1 MHSPWQITIRRHWLW
16 VLFALC
22 AMLIVAAYFS
32 MQGMARP
39 KDSIINQIDYLSD
52 AFGQAEI
59 NNILLL
65 ADPPWRDALQNV
77 AISSQGDVAHW
88 YRFTLPAAADGEH
101 LLLEIDYP
109 LLDHIDLWFVS
120 EQDVIS
126 HSRSGDKLAFRQ
138 RPIVNENF
146 LFPVPSS
153 ASSLNV
159 YVRVQTEGLLRF
171 SVNVWLPAQY
181 IDFSAQHSLI
191 MGIFF
196 GFLLAMAASNFFF
209 FITTKASSFAIYC
222 SYVVFLGLSLATIHG
237 YAFRYLWPDFPS
249 VQQYA
254 LPILLNLSMAFAI
267 IFCDRLLNVKDFSQ
281 KLCRGLRVL
290 ALVYLVSAL
299 LCLFLPLSWF
309 IPLFLVALMISGTL
323 IYVVA
328 IWLWSKGSGIAGA
341 FTLAWSA
348 LFLSG
353 VIGAFNNLNVW
364 HTDLPSDYLLVL
376 GAAMEIL
383 LLALVVAINHS
394 QQGQALLTAQEQLLK
409 QAMQDKKNQQDLLNL
424 QESAQEDLEYK
435 VQERTLEL
443 EIALRELSDTNREL
457 QEKNTLDALTGVRNR
472 SYFDKKYV
480 AEIRR
485 SRRERTPLSIVMID
499 IDHFKKINDK
509 YGHLVG
515 DECIKAVASLL
526 KQALK
531 RPSDDLCRYG
541 GEEFVLI
548 LPNTELAGAMT
559 LVEQVRLNISAYR
572 VVADNKEISMTIS
585 AGIATAITDIEQAD
599 DALLALADQQ
609 LYLAK
614 SSGRDNTQGAYLDD
628 SGPEQE

>member
-16 VLFALC
+16 VLFVLC
-22 AMLIVAAYFS
+22 AVLIAAAYIS
-32 MQGMARP
+32 MQSMARP
-39 KDSIINQIDYLSD
+39 KDTIVSQIEHFSDASAKVTLSD
-52 AFGQAEI
+52 ILSMPDGQ
-59 NNILLL
+59 
-65 ADPPWRDALQNV
+65 WRDADQEV
-77 AISSQGDVAHW
+77 AINSPYDVVHW
-88 YRFTLPAAADGEH
+88 YRFTLPATTGGH
-101 LLLEIDYP
+101 PLLEIDYP
-109 LLDHIDLWFVS
+109 LLDYIDLWFVS
-120 EQDVIS
+120 EQTVIR
-126 HSRSGDKLAFRQ
+126 HIQTGDKLAFGQ
-138 RPIVNENF
+138 RPIANENF
-146 LFPVPSS
+146 LFPVP
-153 ASSLNV
+153 ARTNAITV
-159 YVRVQTEGLLRF
+159 YVRVQTKGLLHF
-171 SVNVWLPAQY
+171 SVNIWQHDQY
-181 IDFSAQHSLI
+181 IDFNAQHSLF
-191 MGIFF
+191 MGMFF

-222 SYVVFLGLSLATIHG
+222 SYVLLLGLSLATIHG

-254 LPILLNLSMAFAI
+254 LPVLLNLSMAFAL

-281 KLCRGLRVL
+281 KLCRGLRGL
-290 ALVYLVSAL
+290 ALVYLLSAM
-299 LCLFLPLSWF
+299 LCLILPLSWF
-309 IPLFLVALMISGTL
+309 IPIFLMALVVSGTL

-328 IWLWSKGSGIAGA
+328 IWLWSKGVSLAGV
-341 FTLAWSA
+341 FTLAWSV
-348 LFLSG
+348 LFFSG
-353 VIGAFNNLNVW
+353 VIVAFHNLNIL
-364 HTDLPSDYLLVL
+364 HTTLPNDYLLVL

-394 QQGQALLTAQEQLLK
+394 QQGQALLNAQAQLLK
-409 QAMQDKKNQQDLLNL
+409 QAMQDKQNQQDLLNL

-443 EIALRELSDTNREL
+443 EIALRELSEINREL
-457 QEKNTLDALTGVRNR
+457 QEKNTLDALTGIRNR

-485 SRRERTPLSIVMID
+485 SRRERTPLSIVMLD
-499 IDHFKKINDK
+499 IDHFKKINDLH
-509 YGHLVG
+509 GHLAG

-548 LPNTELAGAMT
+548 LPNTDLAGAMA
-559 LVEQVRLNISAYR
+559 LVEQARMSISAYR
-572 VVADNKEISMTIS
+572 VVADNTEINMTIS
-585 AGIATAITDIEQAD
+585 AGIATAITDIAMAD

-614 SSGRDNTQGAYLDD
+614 SSGRDNTQGAYLDQ
-628 SGPEQE
+628 SSPQQE